1 MKIGKVDTEEISI
14 VVQGPVIW
22 NKDYYETGWTF
33 EVLNRARHFFPGSEI
48 ILSTWKG
55 QNIDGLSFDFVI
67 FNDDPGP
74 LNTKDSSNNLN
85 RQIVSTSSGL
95 KKATRRYA
103 MKLRTDT
110 IFNNNCM
117 ISYFAKYPCR
127 IETWKMFKER
137 IVTDAA
143 LNPKHYLTPFPF
155 QIPDWIHFG
164 FREDLLILWDIPL
177 AEKPNFER
185 FMCSPEQYI
194 WTSCIKKFG
203 NIHFEH
209 GRDNRKEN
217 VYLTEL
223 IIANN
228 VVPLDRNQMGIEF
241 WKFPGDKEK
250 SVLDNRKRN
259 KIIQVLD
266 DFTQRTFNYNYLQW
280 QKLYKKYCCG
290 KTLQLPHLFYDL
302 INPFVASLYVLSKRS
317 LKNIIK
323 NNER

>member
-22 NKDYYETGWTF
+22 NKDYYETGWTC

-74 LNTKDSSNNLN
+74 LNTKDRNLN
-85 RQIVSTSSGL
+85 RQIISTSSGL

-164 FREDLLILWDIPL
+164 NRDDVLALWDIPL

-203 NIHFEH
+203 NIHFEP

-228 VVPLDRNQMGIEF
+228 VILLDRNQMGIEF
-241 WKFPGDKEK
+241 WKFPGDKQTNTLN
-250 SVLDNRKRN
+250 SDKRN
-259 KIIQVLD
+259 IVISILD
-266 DFTQRTFNYNYLQW
+266 SFAQKTFNYNHYQW
-280 QKLYKKYCCG
+280 HKLYEKYCF
-290 KTLQLPHLFYDL
+290 KRTIQAPHLLYDL
-302 INPFVASLYVLSKRS
+302 INPFLASVYIFLKRT
-317 LKNIIK
+317 LKTIIK
-323 NNER
+323 KND

>member
-22 NKDYYETGWTF
+22 NKDYYETGWTC

-85 RQIVSTSSGL
+85 RQIVSTYSGL
-95 KKATRRYA
+95 KNATRKYA
-103 MKLRTDT
+103 LKLRTDT
-110 IFNNNCM
+110 ILNDNCI
-117 ISYFAKYPCR
+117 ISYFGKYPCR
-127 IETWKMFKER
+127 IEKWKMFKER

-177 AEKPNFER
+177 AEKPNSER

-228 VVPLDRNQMGIEF
+228 VVLLDRNQMGIEF
-241 WKFPGDKEK
+241 WKFPGDKQTNTLN
-250 SVLDNRKRN
+250 SDKRN
-259 KIIQVLD
+259 IVISILD
-266 DFTQRTFNYNYLQW
+266 SFAQKTFNYNHYQW
-280 QKLYKKYCCG
+280 HKLYEKYCF
-290 KTLQLPHLFYDL
+290 KRTIQAPHLLYDL
-302 INPFVASLYVLSKRS
+302 INPFLASVYIFLKRT
-317 LKNIIK
+317 LKTIIK
-323 NNER
+323 KND